1 MYCVTSKS
9 VWFANVFKSNFIH
22 SQNFSAVE
30 IVSEEVSCKEN
41 MSIGIFFCCYCE
53 INLMVTNCKSENHL

>member
-1 MYCVTSKS
+1 MSKS

-30 IVSEEVSCKEN
+30 IVSEEDSCKEN
-41 MSIGIFFCCYCE
+41 VSKGIYFFVVIAKSI
-53 INLMVTNCKSENHL
+53 